1 MLFSNRNSNGNITEK
16 SRGRRHAAVLLSLL
30 FLFSFLCGCGKS
42 GSTTKVVLTTGFA
55 KDEVFKIESMSCR
68 VPEIMLYLTTVQNE
82 YEEVFGEQIFEVSR
96 NGVTLK
102 DNLKETVLARIAQIK
117 TLNLMAQE
125 RKVTLDDAEKSSVKA
140 AADTFYASLNDK
152 EIEELNLSEK
162 LIQQMYTEY
171 ALAEKVYDQIIQDI
185 NPEISDDEAR
195 MVTVEQIYIRTYT
208 TDGSGK
214 RVEYAEATKAAAYN
228 EAKEAYALATDG
240 AHDFESVA
248 AQYSESA
255 DMEMSIGK
263 GQVSKELED
272 VVFNMSTGEISSIVE
287 DGDGYHILK
296 CINTYNREE
305 TDRNKQTI
313 MEERKREVFGEEYDS
328 YVETLTRTLNEKLWN
343 QIECIND
350 PEVTTSDF
358 FKVFDSYFL

>member
-1 MLFSNRNSNGNITEK
+1 MLFSKNKGKGKRL
-16 SRGRRHAAVLLSLL
+16 AAALLSVLMLL
-30 FLFSFLCGCGKS
+30 AGCGKS

-82 YEEVFGEQIFEVSR
+82 YKEVFGEQIFEVSQ
-96 NGVTLK
+96 NGVTLQ

-140 AADTFYASLNDK
+140 AADTFYASLNEK
-152 EIEELNLSEK
+152 EIETLNLSEK
-162 LIQQMYTEY
+162 LILQMYTEY
-171 ALAEKVYDQIIQDI
+171 ALAEKVYARIIQDI

-214 RVEYAEATKAAAYN
+214 RVEYAEATKTAAYN

-240 AHDFESVA
+240 AHDFASVA
-248 AQYSESA
+248 AQYSEYA
-255 DMEMSIGK
+255 GIQTSIGK

-272 VVFNMSTGEISSIVE
+272 VVFNMSTGEISNIIE
-287 DGDGYHILK
+287 DEDGYHVLK
-296 CINTYNREE
+296 CVSTYNREE

-343 QIECIND
+343 EITCIQD

>member
-1 MLFSNRNSNGNITEK
+1 MLFSKNKRKGK
-16 SRGRRHAAVLLSLL
+16 RLAAAMLSVLMLL
-30 FLFSFLCGCGKS
+30 AGCGKS

-82 YEEVFGEQIFEVSR
+82 YEEVFGEQIFEVSQ
-96 NGVTLK
+96 NGVTLQ

-140 AADTFYASLNDK
+140 AADTFYASLNEK
-152 EIEELNLSEK
+152 EIETLNLSEK
-162 LIQQMYTEY
+162 LILQMYTEY
-171 ALAEKVYDQIIQDI
+171 ALAEKVYARIIQDI

-214 RVEYAEATKAAAYN
+214 RVEYAEATKTAAYN

-248 AQYSESA
+248 AQYSEYA
-255 DMEMSIGK
+255 DIQTSIGK

-272 VVFNMSTGEISSIVE
+272 VVFNMSTGEISNIIE
-287 DGDGYHILK
+287 DEDGYHILK
-296 CINTYNREE
+296 CLSTYNREE

-313 MEERKREVFGEEYDS
+313 MEERKKEVFGEEYDS
-328 YVETLTRTLNEKLWN
+328 YVETLTRTLNEKLWKEITCV
-343 QIECIND
+343 QD

>member
-1 MLFSNRNSNGNITEK
+1 M
-16 SRGRRHAAVLLSLL
+16 LLSVLMLL
-30 FLFSFLCGCGKS
+30 AGCGKS

-82 YEEVFGEQIFEVSR
+82 YKEVFGEQIFEVSQ
-96 NGVTLK
+96 NGVTLQ

-140 AADTFYASLNDK
+140 AADTFYASLNEK
-152 EIEELNLSEK
+152 EIETLNLSEK
-162 LIQQMYTEY
+162 LILQMYTEY
-171 ALAEKVYDQIIQDI
+171 ALAEKVYARIIQDI

-214 RVEYAEATKAAAYN
+214 RVEYAEATKTAAYN

-240 AHDFESVA
+240 AHDFASVA
-248 AQYSESA
+248 AQYSEYA
-255 DMEMSIGK
+255 DIQTSIGK

-272 VVFNMSTGEISSIVE
+272 VVFNMSTGEISNISLL
-287 DGDGYHILK
+287 Y
-296 CINTYNREE
+296 T
-305 TDRNKQTI
+305 TDPA
-313 MEERKREVFGEEYDS
+313 D
-328 YVETLTRTLNEKLWN
+328 
-343 QIECIND
+343 D
-350 PEVTTSDF
+350 
-358 FKVFDSYFL
+358 

>member
-1 MLFSNRNSNGNITEK
+1 MLFSKNKRKGK
-16 SRGRRHAAVLLSLL
+16 RLAAALLSVLMLL
-30 FLFSFLCGCGKS
+30 AGCGKS

-82 YEEVFGEQIFEVSR
+82 YKEVFGEQIFEVSQ
-96 NGVTLK
+96 NGVTLQ

-140 AADTFYASLNDK
+140 AADTFYASLNEK
-152 EIEELNLSEK
+152 EIETLNLSEK
-162 LIQQMYTEY
+162 LILQMYTEY
-171 ALAEKVYDQIIQDI
+171 ALAEKVYARIIQDI

-214 RVEYAEATKAAAYN
+214 RVEYAEATKTAACN

-240 AHDFESVA
+240 AHDFASVA
-248 AQYSESA
+248 AQYSEYA
-255 DMEMSIGK
+255 DIQTSIGK

-272 VVFNMSTGEISSIVE
+272 VVFNMSTGEISNIIE
-287 DGDGYHILK
+287 DEDGYHVLK
-296 CINTYNREE
+296 CVSTYNREE

-343 QIECIND
+343 EITCIQD